1 MKLVR
6 FGPAG
11 QEKPGI
17 VDSKGQIRDLSSVV
31 SDINGEALTA
41 AGLKK
46 IAAASIDSL
55 PLAPAG
61 SRLGSCVARPGQFI
75 AVGLN
80 YVDHAHETGSPIPAE
95 PILFNKTPNCVVG
108 PHDNVMIPRNSTKL
122 DWEVEIVIV
131 IGEVTRYVSKD
142 KALDHVAGYCVCN
155 DISERAFQI
164 ERGGQW
170 MKGKGSETFGPLGP
184 WMVTKDE
191 IKDVQNLDMWLD
203 VNGKRMQ
210 TGNTKT
216 MIFDVATIVS
226 YISEFMVLEP
236 GDIITTGTPPGVGLG
251 MKPPVFLKAGDVMTL
266 GIEGLGEQKQT
277 VVPFKM

>member
-17 VDSKGQIRDLSSVV
+17 IDSKGQIRDLSSIVP
-31 SDINGEALTA
+31 DINGAALSA

-46 IAAASIDSL
+46 IAAATIDAL

-80 YVDHAHETGSPIPAE
+80 YVDHAHETGAEIPKE

-191 IKDVQNLDMWLD
+191 IKDVQNLNMCLD

-266 GIEGLGEQKQT
+266 GIDGLGEQKQT
-277 VVPFKM
+277 VVPFRM